1 MELNEMIRRKDAIG
15 YEYDEIA
22 ELAGV
27 DEVVVK
33 QLFEGDA
40 EEVSKELRLKIES
53 VFNVSP
59 KNGGGFGTAFSYPA
73 YPSTP
78 VKSSEPEA
86 AKPVQK
92 ETTSKKNA

>member
-27 DEVVVK
+27 DEAVVK

-40 EEVSKELRLKIES
+40 EAVPKELRLKIES
-53 VFNVSP
+53 VFNVFDI
-59 KNGGGFGTAFSYPA
+59 KIFHRLIGGITVNGSGPDDAL
-73 YPSTP
+73 
-78 VKSSEPEA
+78 PE
-86 AKPVQK
+86 
-92 ETTSKKNA
+92 

>member
-27 DEVVVK
+27 DEAVVK

-40 EEVSKELRLKIES
+40 EAVPKELRLKIES
-53 VFNVSP
+53 VCPCDDLDLLTMNVLHKKIQPSFLYIWR
-59 KNGGGFGTAFSYPA
+59 GELYP
-73 YPSTP
+73 YL
-78 VKSSEPEA
+78 
-86 AKPVQK
+86 
-92 ETTSKKNA
+92 

>member
-1 MELNEMIRRKDAIG
+1 MELREMIRRKDAIG

-27 DEVVVK
+27 DEAVVM

-40 EEVSKELRLKIES
+40 EEIPKDVRLKIES

-59 KNGGGFGTAFSYPA
+59 KNGGGFGTAFSYPT
-73 YPSTP
+73 YPSSP
-78 VKSSEPEA
+78 VKSSESEVV
-86 AKPVQK
+86 KPVQK
-92 ETTSKKNA
+92 